1 MSNPAKC
8 KVFVLGSNLTCC
20 VLLGGGLLIAERF
33 LNEDKTGPRGTLLQ
47 SLNMLVQTHGKERT
61 ATEYKQLL
69 EEQGFV
75 DIQVKKSGL
84 VVILGIKP

>member
-1 MSNPAKC
+1 MI
-8 KVFVLGSNLTCC
+8 CC
-20 VLLGGGLLIAERF
+20 VLLGGGLLIAEKL

-47 SLNMLVQTHGKERT
+47 SLNMLVQTQGKERT

-75 DIQVKKSGL
+75 DIQVKQPGL
-84 VVILGIKP
+84 VVMLGIKP

>member
-1 MSNPAKC
+1 MI
-8 KVFVLGSNLTCC
+8 CC
-20 VLLGGGLLIAERF
+20 VFLGGGLLIAERF
-33 LNEDKTGPRGTLLQ
+33 LNDNKTGPRSTLLQ

-75 DIQVKKSGL
+75 DIQAKQPENPSGL
-84 VVILGIKP
+84 LAMLSKKPQS